1 MAHAGLFEGSP
12 RPSSDSPNPL
22 KDKQPGSNA
31 HRGSTS
37 TISTT
42 KGTAWNRARALRA
55 SYKDFAKDRKETQK
69 ERRKK
74 QIQNLTF
81 CWAIRRCCSQEPPRA
96 PLRAPSACYGQS
108 ISVLLLS
115 FVSQRANPGAKP
127 TSLAAGL
134 SVKKHRLALFFF
146 FSFLL
151 AVPFNT
157 EWAPKPP
164 VPELSIQLIATSSQ
178 SRDHFWHF
186 QQKFPISF
194 SLNLSNAIST
204 SEVKSSKRKQRKKD
218 LHCLSN
224 TAAYG
229 SSTTTE

>member
-37 TISTT
+37 TISTS

-146 FSFLL
+146 FFL
-151 AVPFNT
+151 FFWQCHST
-157 EWAPKPP
+157 QS
-164 VPELSIQLIATSSQ
+164 EL
-178 SRDHFWHF
+178 
-186 QQKFPISF
+186 
-194 SLNLSNAIST
+194 LNLLCQSYPYNLLPLLLKAETTSGIS
-204 SEVKSSKRKQRKKD
+204 SRNFQF
-218 LHCLSN
+218 LSP
-224 TAAYG
+224 
-229 SSTTTE
+229 